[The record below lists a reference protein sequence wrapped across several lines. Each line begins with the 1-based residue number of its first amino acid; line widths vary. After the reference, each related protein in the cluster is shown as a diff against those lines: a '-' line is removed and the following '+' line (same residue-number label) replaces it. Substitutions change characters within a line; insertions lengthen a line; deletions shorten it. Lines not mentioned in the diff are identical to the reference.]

1 MKKIIAL
8 VVGMVTML
16 TSVVASARNTDFLGE
31 VHRNYTQETEMSVTF
46 TSSDE
51 IVALLDE
58 VEFSDEINDYIDIK
72 AFLRTLLS
80 ENSYVNVQADIS
92 EDYEKAK
99 IAITGSCEK
108 AITYNKNLNFD
119 FRYQMGMW
127 IDFDLGEEP
136 KYVLTFSHPFTNK
149 YMVIDVFK
157 EMDEKEVNDTI
168 ELLEY
173 VFTKSFIE
181 SVQEYSSQI
190 IKEHSKIT
198 FSGGRCIVKIDNEGL
213 IKIIDGMVKY
223 VADAIKVTV
232 GLPIDLEVPSF
243 EGIQILGSEGLT
255 YTYSFNVNNKVS
267 EVKTDMDVSVDV
279 SKLYT
284 HFTEEE
290 WEYEAKGLLNFDI
303 KTKSKFTKYGTTKPL
318 FPELTEEN
326 SINLNE
332 RYSAMYEEYEG
343 YEEYETPVV
352 SDYIY
357 CWTGN
362 VIVKDDKLY
371 IPLRQT
377 IEEGYGDAATI
388 NYENG
393 VITVESEYLPG
404 YKKLT
409 LVVNSDTADT
419 DGALHKIDPVLME
432 DGVVYVSTETFEG
445 MFGWV
450 LSSFYCDML
459 YNTYDYSF
467 YR

>member
-16 TSVVASARNTDFLGE
+16 TSVVASARNTDFLGD
-31 VHRNYTQETEMSVTF
+31 VHRNYTQETEMNVTF

-58 VEFSDEINDYIDIK
+58 VEFSDEVNDYVDLK

-80 ENSYVNVQADIS
+80 EHSYVNVQADIS
-92 EDYEKAK
+92 EDYKKAK

-119 FRYQMGMW
+119 IRSQMGMW

-136 KYVLTFSHPFTNK
+136 KYILTYSHPFSNK
-149 YMVIDVFK
+149 YMVIDIFK
-157 EMDEKEVNDTI
+157 EMEKDELDDTI

-213 IKIIDGMVKY
+213 IKIIDGIIKY

-243 EGIQILGSEGLT
+243 EGIQILGSEGMT
-255 YTYSFNVNNKVS
+255 YTYTFNVNNKVS
-267 EVKTDMDVSVDV
+267 ELKTDVDVSVDV
-279 SKLYT
+279 SNLYT

-290 WEYEAKGLLNFDI
+290 WEYEAKGLLNCDI

-332 RYSAMYEEYEG
+332 RYSAMYEEYE
-343 YEEYETPVV
+343 TPVV

-357 CWTGN
+357 CLSKN
-362 VIVKDDKLY
+362 AFVKDGKFY
-371 IPLRQT
+371 IPLRHT
-377 IEEGYGDAATI
+377 IEEGYVDVATI

-432 DGVVYVSTETFEG
+432 DGVVYVSTQTFEG

-450 LSSFYCDML
+450 LSSFNYDML
-459 YNTYDYSF
+459 YNIYDYSF